1 MNTAN
6 RWNILYHFHGTSSLQ
21 DPDVIASASTTS
33 LSLYLIALV
42 LPVVEVVE
50 DADVTTLITGIDACS
65 EMYEP
70 CKNNQT

>member
-6 RWNILYHFHGTSSLQ
+6 RWNVKCQFHGTSSLQ
-21 DPDVIASASTTS
+21 DPDAIASLSTTS

-50 DADVTTLITGIDACS
+50 DADVTALITGIYACL
-65 EMYEP
+65 EMCEP
-70 CKNNQT
+70 SKNNQT